1 MTKHPSKTVAIY
13 ARVSTDKQKVDMQL
27 SELRQFAARSGWA
40 VHREYIDQ
48 SFTGVSTNRPAF
60 LEMME
65 EARKRKFKMLV
76 VWKLDRLSRSLKDLI
91 NTLDELGSLGI
102 DFVSYDNNLDTSTPT
117 GKLVFQIVGAVAEFE
132 KDIIKERVIAGLA
145 NARRKGKR
153 LGRPPID
160 PDLYA
165 RAKELRYQ
173 GLSFRKI
180 AQGLKI
186 DEGTIRKRL
195 KRESEKMKRPS
206 SSISK
211 RAATKHRNLS

>member
-1 MTKHPSKTVAIY
+1 MTKQKKTVAIY

-27 SELRQFAARSGWA
+27 GELRLFAARSGWTIYK
-40 VHREYIDQ
+40 EYIDQ
-48 SFTGVSTNRPAF
+48 SFTGANTNRPAF
-60 LEMME
+60 LDMME
-65 EARKRKFKMLV
+65 AARKRKFNVLL

-91 NTLDELGSLGI
+91 NTLDELGSCGI

-132 KDIIKERVIAGLA
+132 KDIIRERVIAGLA

-153 LGRPPID
+153 LGRPPKAEA
-160 PDLYA
+160 LYA
-165 RAKELRYQ
+165 QARIMRSE

-180 AQGLKI
+180 GKQLGV

-195 KRESEKMKRPS
+195 NQHP
-206 SSISK
+206 
-211 RAATKHRNLS
+211 

>member
-1 MTKHPSKTVAIY
+1 
-13 ARVSTDKQKVDMQL
+13 
-27 SELRQFAARSGWA
+27 
-40 VHREYIDQ
+40 
-48 SFTGVSTNRPAF
+48 
-60 LEMME
+60 MME

-153 LGRPPID
+153 LGRPPVD

-195 KRESEKMKRPS
+195 KKESEKMKRPS

>member
-1 MTKHPSKTVAIY
+1 MLNIMNKQKKTVAIY

-27 SELRQFAARSGWA
+27 NELRQFTARSGWTIYQ
-40 VHREYIDQ
+40 EFIDQ
-48 SFTGVSTNRPAF
+48 SFTGANTNRPAF
-60 LEMME
+60 SAMMDA
-65 EARKRKFKMLV
+65 ARKRKFNILL

-91 NTLDELGSLGI
+91 NTLDELGSWGI

-153 LGRPPID
+153 LGRPPL
-160 PDLYA
+160 PEKLYQKA
-165 RAKELRYQ
+165 QALRSQ

-180 AQGLKI
+180 GRELNT
-186 DEGTIRKRL
+186 DESTIRKRIKSL
-195 KRESEKMKRPS
+195 
-206 SSISK
+206 
-211 RAATKHRNLS
+211 H

>member
-1 MTKHPSKTVAIY
+1 MAKQPLKTVAIY
-13 ARVSTDKQKVDMQL
+13 ARVSTDKQKVDTQL
-27 SELRQFAARSGWA
+27 NELRQFVARSGWIT
-40 VHREYIDQ
+40 HREYIDQ
-48 SFTGVSTNRPAF
+48 SFTGASTNRPAF

-65 EARKRKFKMLV
+65 EARKRKFNVLV

-145 NARRKGKR
+145 NARLKGKR
-153 LGRPPID
+153 LGRPPVAD
-160 PDLYA
+160 ELYEK
-165 RAKELRYQ
+165 AKELREQ

-180 AQGLKI
+180 GRQLGL
-186 DEGTIRKRL
+186 DEGTIRKRI
-195 KRESEKMKRPS
+195 KSGVKAR
-206 SSISK
+206 
-211 RAATKHRNLS
+211 T

>member
-1 MTKHPSKTVAIY
+1 MIKKHKTAAIY

-27 SELRQFAARSGWA
+27 NELRQFAARSGWT

-48 SFTGVSTNRPAF
+48 SFTGANTNRPAF
-60 LEMME
+60 TEMME
-65 EARKRKFKMLV
+65 AARKRKFDVLV

-102 DFVSYDNNLDTSTPT
+102 DFMSYDNNLDTSTPT

-153 LGRPPID
+153 LGRPPVAEE
-160 PDLYA
+160 LYQK
-165 RAKELRYQ
+165 AKELRRQ

-180 AQGLKI
+180 GQELRI
-186 DEGTIRKRL
+186 DEGTIRKRMKSDL
-195 KRESEKMKRPS
+195 KVR
-206 SSISK
+206 I
-211 RAATKHRNLS
+211 